1 MKSKI
6 IRRLTG
12 LEKIKCSRCLRFA
25 TSVRFVWKLRSH
37 FGFCSALR
45 RLLLTVANSI
55 LVGVV
60 RRQDKA
66 KNSCPAC
73 QKGWNNQLGT
83 QIVVQVC
90 STIRWVLICLFVS
103 VVALQVLCNRR
114 SIPCFTNTASCL
126 SRQVLHNDVPP
137 EKDRVSGVSR

>member
-1 MKSKI
+1 MKI

-83 QIVVQVC
+83 YSGASVFDHQMGPN
-90 STIRWVLICLFVS
+90 LFVCFGCRTSSS
-103 VVALQVLCNRR
+103 VQQKMNSLFYKHCQ
-114 SIPCFTNTASCL
+114 L
-126 SRQVLHNDVPP
+126 SQQTSAAQRC
-137 EKDRVSGVSR
+137 SA